1 MHDDDPEDDT
11 LRRWQLV
18 ASALAEKLQS
28 PELSDEDRTLLESE
42 LERANDAAWEG
53 RQRLFDRDA
62 TGQDEE
68 VFYERFGLSGES
80 RPRNEAGEY
89 LGLM

>member
-1 MHDDDPEDDT
+1 MDDDDPEDEA
-11 LRRWQLV
+11 LRRSQLV

-28 PELSDEDRTLLESE
+28 PALSDEDRTLLESE
-42 LERANDAAWEG
+42 WERANDAAWER
-53 RQRLFDRDA
+53 RQRLWDRDA

-68 VFYERFGLSGES
+68 FFYERFGLSGES
-80 RPRNEAGEY
+80 HPRNEAGEY